1 MQIIELEVNKLYGY
15 IDKKINFYEDI
26 NLLVGINGAGKTSI
40 LNILNW
46 LLQPAVARLSVT
58 EFNKITLKFYYKNT
72 YYSLVC
78 EHIKNELIYSL
89 YSSDGEEY
97 YPLNVPISH
106 HPKIIGNNRDIETHL
121 MDQYK
126 YLRPDENEEKIW
138 NFIHS
143 LPNPVVIGLDRSIY
157 AEESNGELYIS
168 NNSNINNSE
177 SSTSHDSPLDRIKKI
192 VNMNYR
198 RRKNS
203 ILTMTNKLKN
213 SLMISA
219 FDEKITKSILN
230 DKDFKLIT
238 TEDIN
243 YSEAKLRKYFRNLEK
258 EVGSG
263 KDNIKIDRYFE
274 NLKYVVRDYENN
286 KEDEVSEIIYKLN
299 INQFSKVEDLLKDFE
314 RFEKR
319 THSVMRKIDEYL
331 DTLNFFLKDSSKRI
345 VFKED
350 TSEIAFHTLD
360 KQGNILLKNKDIRNL
375 SSGEQQ
381 ILILFSYIA
390 FNKNEGRVF
399 IIDEPELSLHIK
411 WQEHFL
417 EKLNIIRP
425 EGTQLILATHSP
437 ILANKMRNKAILLL
451 PYTEEGR

>member
-168 NNSNINNSE
+168 NNSE

-243 YSEAKLRKYFRNLEK
+243 YSEAKLRKYFRNR
-258 EVGSG
+258 S
-263 KDNIKIDRYFE
+263 
-274 NLKYVVRDYENN
+274 
-286 KEDEVSEIIYKLN
+286 
-299 INQFSKVEDLLKDFE
+299 
-314 RFEKR
+314 
-319 THSVMRKIDEYL
+319 RK
-331 DTLNFFLKDSSKRI
+331 
-345 VFKED
+345 
-350 TSEIAFHTLD
+350 
-360 KQGNILLKNKDIRNL
+360 
-375 SSGEQQ
+375 
-381 ILILFSYIA
+381 
-390 FNKNEGRVF
+390 
-399 IIDEPELSLHIK
+399 
-411 WQEHFL
+411 W
-417 EKLNIIRP
+417 
-425 EGTQLILATHSP
+425 
-437 ILANKMRNKAILLL
+437 
-451 PYTEEGR
+451 